1 MSGFNYAGPGLTVT
15 RFLNSLSERQLR
27 RCLDPGVLAVLDAIF
42 GGKITGDDLQRV
54 ALTLVDLDVL
64 IGEAKGR
71 KLVLG
76 LVPQEKKAE
85 LEERVER
92 SISPA
97 NADDW
102 ADAEVRSM
110 RDFFGLVEERIIAP
124 DVPPT
129 DSITPEYD
137 LFDHQRNA
145 VRKLT
150 PLLCEGERRVV
161 LHLPTGVGKT
171 RTAMHVIADSLRRYE
186 PSVVVWLASGK
197 ELLEQA
203 VVAFREAWKHL
214 GNRPLEI
221 GPCGATE
228 RQIFTASWTD
238 FSPSGL
244 AKGWAV
250 ISRTTGVGKTRT
262 AMHVI
267 ADSLRRYEPSV
278 VVWLASGKELLEQ
291 AVVAFREAWKHL
303 GNRPLEIGTMWG
315 DRTPD
320 LHSFLDGFLAVGLA
334 KGWAVIS
341 RTDPEWAA
349 RLSSR
354 VRLVVFDEAHQ
365 SVARTYRRIT
375 DDLTLDYRCALLG
388 LTATPGRTWAD
399 IDKDGPSPLPSTQL
413 ADYFSGNKVTLD
425 VPGTDDLTLDYRC
438 ALLGLNPIE
447 YLIDNGF
454 LARPTFRTLFAEPGL
469 SIDDFELDRIAEALD
484 IPEFVLSAM
493 SMSEQYVTAI
503 LAAIEGLIGDGH
515 QRVLVFAAT
524 VAQAQLLS
532 AILVARD
539 VRSEVVTGTTSA
551 RVRDRAIRT
560 FKSDNEVPMVLVN
573 FGVLTTGF
581 DAPEASA
588 AVIARPTKSL
598 VLYSQMVG
606 RAIRGPKAGGT
617 EACEIVTVVDPSLPG
632 FGDVAMAF
640 LNWED
645 VWL

>member
-1 MSGFNYAGPGLTVT
+1 MPEFKYDGPGLTVS
-15 RFLNSLSERQLR
+15 RFLNSLSEQQLR
-27 RCLDPGVLAVLDAIF
+27 RFLDPSVLSVLDALF
-42 GGKITGDDLQRV
+42 GGKITSDDLQRV
-54 ALTLVDLDVL
+54 ARTLIDLDVL

-71 KLVLG
+71 KLVLS
-76 LVPQEKKAE
+76 LIPQEKQAE
-85 LEERVER
+85 LEERVQR

-102 ADAEVRSM
+102 ADAEVRRM
-110 RDFFGLVEERIIAP
+110 RDFLGLVEERIITP
-124 DVPPT
+124 EVPPT
-129 DSITPEYD
+129 ESITPEYG

-145 VRKLT
+145 VHKLT
-150 PLLCEGERRVV
+150 PLLSEGERRAV

-171 RTAMHVIADSLRRYE
+171 RTSMHVVADSLCRYD
-186 PSVVVWLASGK
+186 PSVVVWLASGR

-203 VVAFREAWKHL
+203 VVAFK
-214 GNRPLEI
+214 
-221 GPCGATE
+221 
-228 RQIFTASWTD
+228 
-238 FSPSGL
+238 
-244 AKGWAV
+244 
-250 ISRTTGVGKTRT
+250 
-262 AMHVI
+262 
-267 ADSLRRYEPSV
+267 
-278 VVWLASGKELLEQ
+278 
-291 AVVAFREAWKHL
+291 EAWKHL

-320 LHSFLDGFLAVGLA
+320 LHSFSDGFLAVGLA

-365 SVARTYRRIT
+365 IIARTYRRIA

-388 LTATPGRTWAD
+388 LTATPGRTWSD
-399 IDKDGPSPLPSTQL
+399 IDKDGEL
-413 ADYFSGNKVTLD
+413 AEYFSGNKVTLD
-425 VPGTDDLTLDYRC
+425 VPGD
-438 ALLGLNPIE
+438 NPIE
-447 YLIDNGF
+447 FLIDNGF

-469 SIDDFELDRIAEALD
+469 SIDESELDRIAEALD
-484 IPEFVLSAM
+484 IPEYIVSNM
-493 SMSEQYVTAI
+493 SISEQYVTAI
-503 LAAIEGLIGDGH
+503 LAAIDGLVGGGH
-515 QRVLVFAAT
+515 RRVLVFAASVT
-524 VAQAQLLS
+524 QGQLLT
-532 AILVARD
+532 AILVARG
-539 VRSEVVTGTTSA
+539 VRSEVVTGTTPA

-560 FKSDNEVPMVLVN
+560 FKSDDEVPMVLVN

-617 EACEIVTVVDPSLPG
+617 EACEIVTVVDPNLPG

-645 VWL
+645 VWQ

>member
-1 MSGFNYAGPGLTVT
+1 MLGLTVPRFFEALPDEAVR
-15 RFLNSLSERQLR
+15 RFLDRNVLS
-27 RCLDPGVLAVLDAIF
+27 VLDAIF
-42 GGKITGDDLQRV
+42 GGKITGDDLRRV
-54 ALTLVDLDVL
+54 ARTLVDLDVL
-64 IGEAKGR
+64 IGEVKGR
-71 KLVLG
+71 KLVLS

-92 SISPA
+92 SIIPA

-102 ADAEVRSM
+102 ADAEVRRM

-129 DSITPEYD
+129 DSITPEYG

-150 PLLCEGERRVV
+150 PLLCEGERRAV

-203 VVAFREAWKHL
+203 A
-214 GNRPLEI
+214 
-221 GPCGATE
+221 
-228 RQIFTASWTD
+228 
-238 FSPSGL
+238 
-244 AKGWAV
+244 
-250 ISRTTGVGKTRT
+250 
-262 AMHVI
+262 
-267 ADSLRRYEPSV
+267 
-278 VVWLASGKELLEQ
+278 
-291 AVVAFREAWKHL
+291 VAFREAWKHL

-320 LHSFLDGFLAVGLA
+320 LHSFSDGFLAVGLS

-365 SVARTYRRIT
+365 SIARTYRRIT

-399 IDKDGPSPLPSTQL
+399 IDKDGEL
-413 ADYFSGNKVTLD
+413 ADFFFGNKVTLD
-425 VPGTDDLTLDYRC
+425 VPGD
-438 ALLGLNPIE
+438 NPIE
-447 YLIDNGF
+447 YLINNRF
-454 LARPTFRTLFAEPGL
+454 LARPIFRTLFSKQGIRINNSDL
-469 SIDDFELDRIAEALD
+469 KRIAVALD
-484 IPEFVLSAM
+484 IPAQIVSTLST
-493 SMSEQYVTAI
+493 SEQYVTAV
-503 LAAIEGLIGDGH
+503 LGAIESLLEAGH
-515 QRVLVFAAT
+515 LRVLVFAAT
-524 VAQAQLLS
+524 VEQARVIT

-539 VRSEVVTGTTSA
+539 IRSEVVTASTPE
-551 RVRDRAIRT
+551 RVRDNAIRS
-560 FKSDNEVPMVLVN
+560 FKSDSEVPIVLVN

-632 FGDVAMAF
+632 FGDLAMAF

-645 VWL
+645 VWQ